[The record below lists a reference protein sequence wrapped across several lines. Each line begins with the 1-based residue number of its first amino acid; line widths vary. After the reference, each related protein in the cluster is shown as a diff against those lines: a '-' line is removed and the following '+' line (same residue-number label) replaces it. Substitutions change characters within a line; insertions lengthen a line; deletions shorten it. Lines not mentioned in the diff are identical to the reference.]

1 MMSLEQ
7 AIKHAE
13 EKANTN
19 QIYADYNRKYGETHF
34 DKTAKEC
41 EQRAEEHKQLAAWL
55 RELQARRKQPEIVRC
70 GECKHYKID
79 HPKAN
84 GFHCCYRCHN
94 IFPMKE
100 DDFCSRAERRTE

>member
-1 MMSLEQ
+1 MTNKEAVNWLINITADIGKTEHRDLWHYEQ
-7 AIKHAE
+7 ALTEIKDMLE
-13 EKANTN
+13 SE
-19 QIYADYNRKYGETHF
+19 
-34 DKTAKEC
+34 
-41 EQRAEEHKQLAAWL
+41 
-55 RELQARRKQPEIVRC
+55 QPEIVRC

-100 DDFCSRAERRTE
+100 DDFCSRAERRTDG

>member
-1 MMSLEQ
+1 MRP
-7 AIKHAE
+7 I
-13 EKANTN
+13 
-19 QIYADYNRKYGETHF
+19 
-34 DKTAKEC
+34 DKTKVDAIIDGLLGNNDLTASPGVWYGLHQIKN
-41 EQRAEEHKQLAAWL
+41 L
-55 RELQARRKQPEIVRC
+55 PVMEIVTEIVTC

-100 DDFCSRAERRTE
+100 DDFCSRAERRTDE

>member
-1 MMSLEQ
+1 MTYLDLLRDADRQLDDGRITIGEYEQ
-7 AIKHAE
+7 MI
-13 EKANTN
+13 
-19 QIYADYNRKYGETHF
+19 RPL
-34 DKTAKEC
+34 EC
-41 EQRAEEHKQLAAWL
+41 EV
-55 RELQARRKQPEIVRC
+55 QPEVVRC

-100 DDFCSRAERRTE
+100 DDFCSRAERKTE

>member
-1 MMSLEQ
+1 MTYLDLLRDADRQLDDGRITIGEYEQ
-7 AIKHAE
+7 MI
-13 EKANTN
+13 
-19 QIYADYNRKYGETHF
+19 RPL
-34 DKTAKEC
+34 EC
-41 EQRAEEHKQLAAWL
+41 EV
-55 RELQARRKQPEIVRC
+55 QPEVVRC